1 MKQLTAILKNEKYL
15 KICTVAVL
23 ALNPLIELDYL
34 IYDGFLETLGIPR
47 LTTIVHFL
55 LIPFLI
61 LWAFYLKDNKKK
73 KTIILTCI
81 YGVLLGMYFVFHVI
95 YANNLYLNNDL
106 YLQARY
112 YFSIANE
119 IIYILTMILP
129 YFLVYQ
135 IYVVNLEEKYYKFIA
150 YFLSGSISIPIV
162 LGNLF
167 LFGLST
173 YTHEENTTTVV
184 NIFSWFLKGTYDIY
198 DPRDMAS
205 KFFFEEGNTI
215 GILLFILLP
224 ILYYRFSKA
233 EGKKEKLLSGTL
245 IFTQTLAMMMLA
257 TKVGTYGMLA
267 IPIAF
272 LVLYLACSFIFKT
285 EQFKKSV
292 AVFTLAMSIFAGAM
306 FQYTPAIV
314 NEKIYRYYDS
324 SILSTKEELGASK
337 ELLDAERQADWP
349 RDHPS
354 LVYAFE
360 VWALREGILY
370 PDIMAGA
377 NYLGNL
383 PPIYYCDW
391 YSYTFDAVFWLDVVI
406 FGTPPEERLNGR
418 QLQKIFMDYKMA
430 EKEGEPKWLGMG
442 YSTFMH
448 GSFIL
453 EQDFLV
459 QYYTLGII
467 GLILTTLPWVFMVLV
482 GIYLV
487 LRKWKENFTLEIFC
501 YSLAVIGGLGAGYI
515 SGHTL
520 DQFTTNLLL
529 AFACAVLF
537 TRLLKKED
545 KV

>member
-47 LTTIVHFL
+47 LTTIVHFV

-73 KTIILTCI
+73 KTVIFTCI
-81 YGVLLGMYFVFHVI
+81 YGVLLGTYFIIHVI

-112 YFSIANE
+112 YFSISNE

-135 IYVVNLEEKYYKFIA
+135 IYTINLEEKYYKFIS
-150 YFLSGSISIPIV
+150 YFLSGFISIPIV

-233 EGKKEKLLSGTL
+233 EDKKEKYLSGTL
-245 IFTQTLAMMMLA
+245 IFAQTVAMMMLA

-267 IPIAF
+267 IPVAF

-292 AVFTLAMSIFAGAM
+292 AVFALAMSIFAGAM

-337 ELLDAERQADWP
+337 ELLDADRQADWP
-349 RDHPS
+349 RDHPA

-360 VWALREGILY
+360 VWALGEGILY
-370 PDIMAGA
+370 PEIVAGA

-391 YSYTFDAVFWLDVVI
+391 YSYTFDAIFWLDVESI
-406 FGTPPEERLNGR
+406 EE
-418 QLQKIFMDYKMA
+418 
-430 EKEGEPKWLGMG
+430 
-442 YSTFMH
+442 S
-448 GSFIL
+448 
-453 EQDFLV
+453 
-459 QYYTLGII
+459 
-467 GLILTTLPWVFMVLV
+467 
-482 GIYLV
+482 
-487 LRKWKENFTLEIFC
+487 
-501 YSLAVIGGLGAGYI
+501 
-515 SGHTL
+515 
-520 DQFTTNLLL
+520 
-529 AFACAVLF
+529 
-537 TRLLKKED
+537 
-545 KV
+545 